1 MSVPSSRGRGVRGV
15 ARAGR
20 GVSGV
25 VALFF
30 GAGCGVFGGVR
41 VETVDHS
48 EQKPSN
54 VALYVSVTDQGEPVT
69 ELEAKNF
76 RIYEDGQELSPG
88 LIGRTLLPRES
99 VAAEKVL
106 LLVDLSGNPSGAQ
119 RENYA
124 EAVEAFLRKVTP
136 SVAVTVRAF
145 DGSPGLKAVGDYAR
159 GTPTPSAAALTKVT
173 SRDAS
178 RDLNGAVTLGLAEL
192 DRDAQADKK
201 PIHVETLV
209 VFARGADL
217 AGRTD
222 TAKLDEALD
231 ATKHDVIAIGVGEDT
246 PYLGFARGGVI
257 HAKNADTL
265 PLAFEEAGARVA
277 ATHAKYYLVAY
288 CSPARA
294 GHRNVRLEVT
304 HDDKDGKPRSG
315 DTEIEIDATGFGPGC
330 RPDTAPRF
338 EHASD
343 TEKHAGG
350 ARVNQAPAGDPDAVV
365 PPPSSGDY
373 AK

>member
-1 MSVPSSRGRGVRGV
+1 MSDAEFRRHA
-15 ARAGR
+15 ARAR
-20 GVSGV
+20 AAAAIVTL
-25 VALFF
+25 LF
-30 GAGCGVFGGVR
+30 GSGCGVFGGVR
-41 VETVDHS
+41 VETVEHG

-54 VALYVSVTDQGEPVT
+54 VALYVSVTDHGEPVT

-76 RIYEDGQELSPG
+76 RLYEDGQELSPR
-88 LIGRTLLPRES
+88 LIERTLLPRES
-99 VAAEKVL
+99 VAAERVL
-106 LLVDLSGNPSGAQ
+106 LLVDLSGNPSAAQ
-119 RENYA
+119 RADYA
-124 EAVEAFLRKVTP
+124 EAVEAFVRKLTP
-136 SVAVTVRAF
+136 SLAVAVRAF
-145 DGSPGLKAVGDYAR
+145 DGSPGLKPVGDFAR
-159 GTPTPSAAALTKVT
+159 GTQTPSAAALTKLT

-178 RDLNGAVTLGLAEL
+178 RDLNGAVLAGLAEL
-192 DRDAQADKK
+192 DRAAQADRK

-222 TAKLDEALD
+222 AGKRDDAL
-231 ATKHDVIAIGVGEDT
+231 AASKHDVIGIGIGDDT
-246 PYLGFARGGVI
+246 PYLGFAQGGVI
-257 HAKNADTL
+257 HAQNADTL
-265 PLAFEEAGARVA
+265 PIAFEEAGARVA

-294 GHRNVRLEVT
+294 GRRSVRLEVT

-330 RPDTAPRF
+330 RPDTIPRF
-338 EHASD
+338 EHPTD
-343 TEKHAGG
+343 GDKHAAG
-350 ARVNQAPAGDPDAVV
+350 ARVNQAPVSDPDAVV